1 MLVGVSAKE
10 QTPLVEIGYEYFVGG
25 LEEHSAHQ
33 RRLVDE
39 GAVWI
44 DRVDDGKPVAATTRE
59 VVCAEGRRLVHQSCS
74 IICRDVVG
82 EDDVVGVRDVH
93 EVEGTPVS
101 GALEVRPS
109 ELLDDLDVT
118 VAEDV

>member
-1 MLVGVSAKE
+1 VN
-10 QTPLVEIGYEYFVGG
+10 
-25 LEEHSAHQ
+25 
-33 RRLVDE
+33 
-39 GAVWI
+39 
-44 DRVDDGKPVAATTRE
+44 
-59 VVCAEGRRLVHQSCS
+59 QSCS
-74 IICRDVVG
+74 IVCCDVVG

-101 GALEVRPS
+101 GVLKVRPS

>member
-1 MLVGVSAKE
+1 MLVRVSAKE
-10 QTPLVEIGYEYFVGG
+10 QTPLIEIGYEYVVGG
-25 LEEHSAHQ
+25 FEEHSAHQ

-39 GAVWI
+39 GPVWI
-44 DRVDDGKPVAATTRE
+44 DRVDDGEPVAPTTRE
-59 VVCAEGRRLVHQSCS
+59 VICAEGRRLVNQPCS
-74 IICRDVVG
+74 IVCRDVVG
-82 EDDVVGVRDVH
+82 EDDVVGVRDVY

-101 GALEVRPS
+101 SVLEVRPS